1 VGQQFNSIPEL
12 AFRGKCDAAFAGSF
26 CRALR
31 DALKFTCY
39 TREIFCEFKGVFVAI
54 STSDFKTGLTIEY
67 EGNVYQIIEFQH
79 VKPGKG
85 GAFVRSRLKNLV
97 TGATLEKT
105 WRAGDKMDSALVER
119 RNVEFLYRSGDELAL
134 MDMEDYEQITLPVE
148 QVGEDT
154 VKFLKDNTPVQL
166 TTWKGKLL
174 GLELPQT
181 MEFAIAQTDPGLKGD
196 TAQGGSKPATLE
208 TGAVVTVPLFVN
220 ESDLIRVD
228 TRTGQYIE
236 RVK

>member
-1 VGQQFNSIPEL
+1 M
-12 AFRGKCDAAFAGSF
+12 A
-26 CRALR
+26 
-31 DALKFTCY
+31 T
-39 TREIFCEFKGVFVAI
+39 
-54 STSDFKTGLTIEY
+54 STADFKTGLTIEY
-67 EGNVYQIIEFQH
+67 EGNVYQVLEFQH

-85 GAFVRSRLKNLV
+85 GAFVRSKLKNLM

-119 RNVEFLYRSGDELAL
+119 RNVEFLYRDGEDLVL
-134 MDMEDYEQITLPVE
+134 MDMSDYEQLTLPSA
-148 QVGEDT
+148 QVGDS

-166 TTWKGKLL
+166 ITWKGKLL
-174 GLELPQT
+174 NLELPQT
-181 MEFAIAQTDPGLKGD
+181 IEYAIAQTDPGLKGD

-220 ESDLIRVD
+220 ESDIIRVD
-228 TRTGQYIE
+228 TRTGQYLE

>member
-1 VGQQFNSIPEL
+1 M
-12 AFRGKCDAAFAGSF
+12 A
-26 CRALR
+26 
-31 DALKFTCY
+31 T
-39 TREIFCEFKGVFVAI
+39 
-54 STSDFKTGLTIEY
+54 STADFKTGLTIEY
-67 EGNVYQIIEFQH
+67 EGNVYQVLEFQH

-85 GAFVRSRLKNLV
+85 GAFVRSKLKNLM

-119 RNVEFLYRSGDELAL
+119 RNVEFLYRDGDDLVL
-134 MDMEDYEQITLPVE
+134 MDMSDYEQLTLPSA
-148 QVGEDT
+148 QVGDS

-166 TTWKGKLL
+166 IQWKGKLL
-174 GLELPQT
+174 NLELPQT
-181 MEFAIAQTDPGLKGD
+181 IEYAIAQTDPGLKGD

-220 ESDLIRVD
+220 ESDIIRVD